1 VQHRRVL
8 GLVDYCGYPEVVRTY
23 LARFPA
29 RQVDKWLTEFEA
41 LRLIESIAA
50 EDVSLSEVSRKT
62 PPPVEMED
70 ARDAVSE
77 ATFADISLSRLG
89 VYVAYDRVA
98 NRPASAKSPR
108 DTVALIVEDDP
119 DQLALAV
126 LRLTAAGY
134 AVRTAESVKALFA
147 ALRKG
152 VPDAI
157 FLDIGLPDGDGF
169 EVLST
174 LRQHPAYALL
184 PIILLTA
191 RKEPEEV
198 ARGLALEAD
207 GYITKPYGRNTLDY
221 ALRYVLKQAAP
232 DPRAG
237 AAPPHRRGAA
247 GVPKSRLLKY
257 NPRPSLPKHPQGWM
271 AHPIRRKAACGS
283 TQSG

>member
-1 VQHRRVL
+1 VGQERRFYRLTSEGRALWTRRESLPLPVQHRRVL

-29 RQVDKWLTEFEA
+29 RLVDKWLTEFEA

-50 EDVSLSEVSRKT
+50 EDVSLAEISRKS
-62 PPPVEMED
+62 PPPVELED
-70 ARDAVSE
+70 ARDAASE

-89 VYVAYDRVA
+89 VYVAFDRIA
-98 NRPASAKSPR
+98 NRPPSTKGPR

-126 LRLTAAGY
+126 LRLTAAGF
-134 AVRTAESVKALFA
+134 AVRTAESVKALFD
-147 ALRKG
+147 ALRQG

-184 PIILLTA
+184 PIIMLTA

-232 DPRAG
+232 DPRSG
-237 AAPPHRRGAA
+237 ASSPERRDAA
-247 GVPKSRLLKY
+247 
-257 NPRPSLPKHPQGWM
+257 
-271 AHPIRRKAACGS
+271 
-283 TQSG
+283 